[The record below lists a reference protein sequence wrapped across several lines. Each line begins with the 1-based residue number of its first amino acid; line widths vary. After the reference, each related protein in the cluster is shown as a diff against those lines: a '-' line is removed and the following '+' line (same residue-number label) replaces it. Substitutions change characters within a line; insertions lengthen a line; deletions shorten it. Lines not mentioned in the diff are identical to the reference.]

1 MHRDNAAF
9 NHVKRGGFGRPFFM
23 AGIAASLMLFGVVTA
38 FGIAPGTVVF
48 EGERLDVV
56 NQVATPGLT
65 LLAPETDLHAREIQI
80 RRGDTV
86 AGLLS
91 EIGVLDGAARHFLHT
106 NRETDVLFRQLAPG
120 KTIFA
125 HVTSDGTLH
134 TLRFPLNGDQGLALD
149 IRREADGFAAEVHT
163 QVYATQT
170 KLQSAVI
177 RNSLFGAADEAG
189 IPDAVAIRLA
199 DIFGGDIDFHRDL
212 RQGDR
217 FSVVYEAAFDS
228 GGSARSFKILA
239 AEFINDGRTLHAFW
253 HQDADGRGGYYAA
266 DGSSLKKAF
275 LRSPIEFSRISSG
288 FSSAR
293 FHPVLGRMRAH
304 RGIDYAAPTGTRV
317 RTTGDGVIEF
327 VGSQGGYGN
336 VIIVRHTGNITTL
349 YAHLSGFAQ
358 GIRRGARISQGD
370 VIGFVGATG
379 MVTGPHLHYEFRV
392 AGVHQDPLTVTLP
405 SAPPLT
411 QAQLPA
417 FLADT
422 RTRLDKIATV
432 RDVRFVLLD

>member
-9 NHVKRGGFGRPFFM
+9 NHVKRGSSGRPIFM
-23 AGIAASLMLFGVVTA
+23 AGVAASLMLFGMVTA
-38 FGIAPGTVVF
+38 FGIAPNTVVF
-48 EGERLDVV
+48 EGEQIDVV
-56 NQVATPGLT
+56 NQVATPGVT
-65 LLAPETDLHAREIQI
+65 LLAPETDLLAREIRI

-91 EIGVLDGAARHFLHT
+91 EIGILDEAARLFLHT
-106 NRETDVLFRQLAPG
+106 NRDTDALFRQLAPG
-120 KTIFA
+120 KTISA
-125 HVTSDGTLH
+125 HVTSDGALH
-134 TLRFPLNGDQGLALD
+134 ALRFPMNGDQGLTLD
-149 IRREADGFAAEVHT
+149 IRRETGGFAAEVHT
-163 QVYATQT
+163 PAYETQT
-170 KLQSAVI
+170 RLQSAVI
-177 RNSLFGAADEAG
+177 RHSLFGAADEAG
-189 IPDAVAIRLA
+189 IPDAVAIQLA

-217 FSVVYEAAFDS
+217 FSVIYETAHDS
-228 GGSARSFKILA
+228 GGSPRSSKILA
-239 AEFINDGRTLHAFW
+239 AEFINNGRTLHAFW
-253 HQDADGRGGYYAA
+253 HKEANGRGGYYAA

-275 LRSPIEFSRISSG
+275 LRSPLEFSRISSG

-293 FHPVLGRMRAH
+293 LHPVLGRMRAH

-327 VGSQGGYGN
+327 VGSQGGYGS
-336 VIIVRHTGNITTL
+336 VVIVRHTGNRTTL

-358 GIRRGARISQGD
+358 GIRKGARVSQGD
-370 VIGFVGATG
+370 VVGFVGATG
-379 MVTGPHLHYEFRV
+379 MATGPHLHYEFRV
-392 AGVHQDPLTVTLP
+392 AGIHQNPITVTLP
-405 SAPPLT
+405 SAPPLA

-422 RTRLDKIATV
+422 REKLDKIAVV